1 MVQTLLGS
9 SSSLVERQL
18 PSPSRFSWGQ
28 LTLARHAPHES
39 TLHYTACT
47 DIKSKGDVHH
57 D

>member
-18 PSPSRFSWGQ
+18 PSPSRSRGGQ

-47 DIKSKGDVHH
+47 DIKSKGDGHH

>member
-18 PSPSRFSWGQ
+18 PSPSRSRGGQ

-47 DIKSKGDVHH
+47 DIKSKGDVPH